1 MSVVKINAITVPEE
15 RGAEL
20 EERFAHRAAAVENAP
35 GFEGFELLRPVG
47 GETRYFVYTRWESEE
62 AFQNWFNSQDF
73 QRGHAQ
79 ANRETAAPAPVGVA
93 ADLLSFE
100 VVTSVGPT
108 GE

>member
-1 MSVVKINAITVPEE
+1 MSVVKINAITVPEG

-35 GFEGFELLRPVG
+35 GFEGFELLRPVE

-62 AFQNWFNSQDF
+62 AFQNWFNSQAF
-73 QRGHAQ
+73 SEGHVQ
-79 ANRETAAPAPVGVA
+79 ANRARGGSPVGTA

-100 VVTSVGPT
+100 VVTSAGPK
-108 GE
+108 GG